1 MKIENIKTIIKEID
15 DILDDDSIS
24 NEMYTQLDE
33 AARILTK
40 VLGEL
45 ENEQNFKNVKEIKK
59 LGEYTDDFLT
69 TFECG
74 TTLIT
79 NRQAEIFKDIN
90 NGKPFIYKGRRYE
103 CEGPNFKVGFSHIF
117 ISEYS
122 RYARYV
128 HCTK

>member
-1 MKIENIKTIIKEID
+1 MKIENLKAAIKEID

-45 ENEQNFKNVKEIKK
+45 ENVKEFKRISKWAD
-59 LGEYTDDFLT
+59 GFLT

-74 TTLIT
+74 TIVIT
-79 NRQAEIFKDIN
+79 NKQAEIFKNIN
-90 NGKPFIYKGRRYE
+90 DGKPFIYKGRRYD
-103 CEGPNFKVGFSHIF
+103 CSGPNFKAGFSHVC
-117 ISEYS
+117 ISD
-122 RYARYV
+122 V
-128 HCTK
+128 K